1 MKNDEGIETN
11 VVAPKSISHLEAVS
25 EIRAQKRK
33 MENEENENDNFKINI
48 SDQSFHLD
56 SLDIH
61 NIEEPQKQMEL
72 FPDLLTDELDIEVL
86 D

>member
-1 MKNDEGIETN
+1 M
-11 VVAPKSISHLEAVS
+11 
-25 EIRAQKRK
+25 RAQKRK
-33 MENEENENDNFKINI
+33 MENEENEENENDNFKINI